1 MSSKKKPRPQFEVP
15 ADIESGGE
23 SGWVYRSGTHAAN
36 SGHVH
41 AEEPR
46 EERVRRPSRARA
58 EETRTEGSA
67 TVVDSGTAA
76 FFMGF
81 AAIAQAVALGM
92 TIAVL
97 PFTMGMRAFRFF
109 RSE

>member
-1 MSSKKKPRPQFEVP
+1 MSSKKKPRPQFDVP

-23 SGWVYRSGTHAAN
+23 SGWVYRSGNHGVN
-36 SGHVH
+36 SGHAH
-41 AEEPR
+41 FDEPR
-46 EERVRRPSRARA
+46 EPYVRPEPIRP
-58 EETRTEGSA
+58 EGSA

-81 AAIAQAVALGM
+81 AAIAQAMALGM

-97 PFTMGMRAFRFF
+97 PFTMGLRAFRFF